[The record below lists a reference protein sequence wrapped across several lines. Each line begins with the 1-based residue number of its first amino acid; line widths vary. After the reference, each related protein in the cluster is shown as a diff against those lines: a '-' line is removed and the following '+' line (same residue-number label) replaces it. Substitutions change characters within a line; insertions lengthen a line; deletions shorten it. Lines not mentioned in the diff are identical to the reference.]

1 MSFEN
6 FIKKAIKALNES
18 KVKYAIIGG
27 IAAIFYGRPR
37 TTLDLDVV
45 ILIKKE
51 KVEDLCKNL
60 IKNGFEVSL
69 KEVKEVLK
77 KKTHVSIFLKNSPYR
92 IDLKGVYSSLDKASI
107 SKRRKIKI
115 FGEETWIESPED
127 VIVAKLVYGS
137 EQDLNDAKAIILNQ
151 KLNKRY
157 LFKRAKEENV
167 FKKLKQ
173 LMEDKN
179 EGNMER

>member
-6 FIKKAIKALNES
+6 FIKKAIRALNES
-18 KVKYAIIGG
+18 KLRYAIIGG

-37 TTLDLDVV
+37 TTLDLDIV
-45 ILIKKE
+45 ILLKKE
-51 KVEDLCKNL
+51 KIEDLCKSL
-60 IKNGFEVSL
+60 MKHGFEV
-69 KEVKEVLK
+69 EK
-77 KKTHVSIFLKNSPYR
+77 KDIEEAFQKKIHTSIFFKGSPYR

-107 SKRRKIKI
+107 SKRKKVKI
-115 FGEETWIESPED
+115 FGEKAWIERAED

-137 EQDLNDAKAIILNQ
+137 EQDLNDAKAILLNQ
-151 KLNKRY
+151 KLNKKY

-173 LMEDKN
+173 LMKW
-179 EGNMER
+179 